1 MIGDCSA
8 RIVGNWWTGQGRSR
22 DDSLGFFLVV
32 RNGICVSEDMRLCKG
47 KRCLEFLEI
56 LASALFYLDLFQDF
70 EIHIFPVLPLIPF
83 QFIHI
88 RVFYI
93 IFIEKK
99 SYTTLTKFY
108 SLVSITKRPLN
119 LPNSLLINPCFL
131 STFTRFNTLLF

>member
-32 RNGICVSEDMRLCKG
+32 RNGIRVSEDMRLCKG

-70 EIHIFPVLPLIPF
+70 EVH
-83 QFIHI
+83 
-88 RVFYI
+88 
-93 IFIEKK
+93 
-99 SYTTLTKFY
+99 S
-108 SLVSITKRPLN
+108 SLF
-119 LPNSLLINPCFL
+119 FL
-131 STFTRFNTLLF
+131 

>member
-1 MIGDCSA
+1 MIGDCS
-8 RIVGNWWTGQGRSR
+8 IVGNWWTGQGRSR

-70 EIHIFPVLPLIPF
+70 EVHIFPVLPF